1 MFAVSNHL
9 SGWSNLRST
18 FGIVP
23 EFLLKLCPL
32 GVNVHSWLSSGLM
45 QTCYINNRLPE
56 PVRSSED
63 TSSLNLCPVFSWTD
77 VDVRAAPDK
86 LFQAH

>member
-1 MFAVSNHL
+1 MAKPEIYFWNCPRIPPETVS
-9 SGWSNLRST
+9 SGCECAQLA
-18 FGIVP
+18 F
-23 EFLLKLCPL
+23 
-32 GVNVHSWLSSGLM
+32 SSGLM